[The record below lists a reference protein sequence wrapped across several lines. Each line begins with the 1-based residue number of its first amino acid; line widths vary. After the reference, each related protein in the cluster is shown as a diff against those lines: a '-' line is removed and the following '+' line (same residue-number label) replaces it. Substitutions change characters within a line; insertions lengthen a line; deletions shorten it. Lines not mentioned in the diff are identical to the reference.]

1 MKALK
6 IFLILVL
13 VAYVAMNW
21 YMYANQRQLMYFPAT
36 DRVTPAQVGLA
47 NVHEVMLQSA
57 SGLELVSWY
66 GVAESG
72 RPTILFFHGNG
83 GAVQHRAYRFRQ
95 YMAQGYGVFV
105 LGYPGYGGNSGQPSE
120 ESFRE
125 ASELAYEYLQ
135 GRGVLAQDMV
145 IYGQSLGSAV
155 AVQLA
160 ARVDANG
167 LILEAPM
174 SSTVD
179 VAAHHYSFLL
189 VNLLMKDTYKS
200 IDYIERINMPLL
212 VMHGSDDRI
221 IPIEFGRTLFDK
233 ASDPKRFEELRGA
246 GHNNLSEYGVD
257 ALATEFIEVL
267 QSNL

>member
-1 MKALK
+1 
-6 IFLILVL
+6 
-13 VAYVAMNW
+13 MNL
-21 YMYANQRQLMYFPAT
+21 YMYANQRQLMYFPAME
-36 DRVTPAQVGLA
+36 RVTPAQVGLA
-47 NVHEVMLQSA
+47 NVHEITLQTS

-83 GAVQHRAYRFRQ
+83 GAVQHRAYRFHQ
-95 YMAQGYGVFV
+95 YMAQGFGVFV
-105 LGYPGYGGNSGQPSE
+105 LGYPGYGGNGGEPSE

-135 GRGVLAQDMV
+135 SRGVAAQDIV

-160 ARVDANG
+160 AKVDANG

-179 VAAHHYSFLL
+179 VASHHYSFLL
-189 VNLLMKDTYKS
+189 INLLMKDTYKS
-200 IDYIERINMPLL
+200 INYIERINMPLL
-212 VMHGSDDRI
+212 VMHGSNDQI
-221 IPIEFGRTLFDK
+221 IPIKFGRKLFDK
-233 ASDPKRFEELRGA
+233 ANDPKRFEELEGA
-246 GHNNLSEYGVD
+246 GHNNLPEFGVE
-257 ALATEFIEVL
+257 AFAIEFIEATR
-267 QSNL
+267 SNLFSPDAA